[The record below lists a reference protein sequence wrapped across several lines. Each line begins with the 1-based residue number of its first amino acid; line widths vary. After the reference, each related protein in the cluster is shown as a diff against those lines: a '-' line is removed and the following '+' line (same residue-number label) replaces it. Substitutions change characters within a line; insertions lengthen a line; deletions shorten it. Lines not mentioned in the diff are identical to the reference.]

1 MESECGEM
9 LRAALILSNRDTKD
23 ISSMSVRQ
31 RVEEF
36 SRMEEYFSKYESGCA
51 RHMSPDIR
59 NRDLATFRFAQLKA
73 AYTLHA
79 EKQNDSDT
87 QLALPVT
94 RRFSEDE
101 YEAFSL
107 FDRFSALDMMKEA
120 DIATAL
126 VNKNEQI
133 YRIIKEWYNDQMD
146 NFLKLLDP
154 SEASKKISG
163 MVSVAMRD
171 RYNSRFQKI
180 RAGIISY
187 LNQDPGQL
195 RKLFYNYEEMMQSL
209 SKSEKRRL
217 DLESEIRGILSSEET
232 DSLFEEFLTLSSCVE
247 RRDLIGMASVDVRG
261 LRKRTRELAGR
272 IDSARTE
279 LERERDKIDSDPDMR
294 SNRTLLD
301 NEKARINATIA
312 MATTFRERLEN
323 EIIKG
328 LDDLSEISAQ
338 MEKAKKEG
346 RIPENEGVTQAQAQI
361 LKDQFFQDIRRA
373 VIEMAPFSIRD
384 PNTGLDFRVK
394 AGERPGDNWKSE
406 DFVIQSA
413 PDEPKLLVSMVGMD
427 FRKHGIASDN
437 PGISIRAAV
446 LLHERLNEKHRVDMY
461 QISLSDIAPMYAR
474 LISESQQS
482 RSFTYALI
490 GSPNG
495 FTDDL
500 LQGISGDSK
509 GIQIK
514 GRSLRIILRD
524 LKTGK
529 LFYDASDPES
539 RNFATIA
546 AGRDFQ
552 EKQIGLFKA
561 RTLVECEKVG
571 VVRSALMQ
579 KITESSEEDV
589 ISAWKQLE
597 REKKGK
603 IREIDGETVFE
614 TSLA

>member
-1 MESECGEM
+1 MESECGDM

-23 ISSMSVRQ
+23 ISSLSVRQ

-36 SRMEEYFSKYESGCA
+36 SRMEEYYSKYETGCA
-51 RHMSPDIR
+51 RHMSSDIR
-59 NRDLATFRFAQLKA
+59 NKDLATFRFAQLKA
-73 AYTLHA
+73 AYTLQT
-79 EKQNDSDT
+79 EILNESDG
-87 QLALPVT
+87 QLAMPVT
-94 RRFSEDE
+94 RRFSKDE

-107 FDRFSALDMMKEA
+107 FDRFSALDTMKEG

-209 SKSEKRRL
+209 SKSERKRL
-217 DLESEIRGILSSEET
+217 DLEEAIRGILSGEEA
-232 DSLFEEFLTLSSCVE
+232 DSLFDEFLTLSSYVQ
-247 RRDLIGMASVDVRG
+247 RRDLVGIASVDIRD
-261 LRKRTRELAGR
+261 LNKRTRVLLGK
-272 IDSARTE
+272 IDSAKME
-279 LERERDKIDSDPDMR
+279 LERERDKIDNDPDMR
-294 SNRTLLD
+294 ANNTLLE
-301 NEKARINATIA
+301 NEKVRINATIA
-312 MATTFRERLEN
+312 MAETFRERLVN
-323 EIIKG
+323 EILKG
-328 LDDLSEISAQ
+328 LEDLAEISAQ
-338 MEKAKKEG
+338 MEIAKKEG
-346 RIPENEGVTQAQAQI
+346 KLPEDECVTQAQAQL
-361 LKDQFFQDIRRA
+361 LKEQFFQDLRRSM
-373 VIEMAPFSIRD
+373 VEMAPFTIRN

-394 AGERPGDNWKSE
+394 PGERSSDNWRSE
-406 DFVIQSA
+406 DFVIQA
-413 PDEPKLLVSMVGMD
+413 GPDEPKLYVSEMGIDLM
-427 FRKHGIASDN
+427 KHGILSN
-437 PGISIRAAV
+437 NHGISVRAAV
-446 LLHERLNEKHRVDMY
+446 LFHERLNEKHKVDMY
-461 QISLSDIAPMYAR
+461 QVNLSDIAPLYAR
-474 LISESQQS
+474 LIADSQQS
-482 RSFTYALI
+482 GSFTYVMV

-495 FTDDL
+495 FAEDL
-500 LQGISGDSK
+500 LRGITGDGN

-529 LFYDASDPES
+529 LYYDVSDPDS
-539 RNFATIA
+539 KNFATIA

-561 RTLVECEKVG
+561 RTLVECEKAG
-571 VVRSALMQ
+571 VVRSALIQ
-579 KITESSEEDV
+579 KITESSEDEV

-597 REKKGK
+597 KEKKGK
-603 IREIDGETVFE
+603 IRKIEGETVFE
-614 TSLA
+614 TALA